1 MLVLHMYQN
10 TGVSMD
16 GSMNP
21 PKELSI
27 QIFGIDGLKM
37 IESGDDIAALICS
50 RFSLFAGDIVTI
62 ASTIVSKAQ
71 GYTKELKNTVPDPKA
86 TRIAEMCGEDP
97 AFMQVVLDQAVDI
110 VLEAPFTLTEL
121 SCGHIGV
128 RSGVDNSNVQKGIVL
143 YLPPDPMEE
152 AKKLREAFLKHAGV
166 EVGVIITDTCGRA
179 FRRGQIGHAI
189 GWSGMVAI
197 RDFRG
202 DTDLFGHTLEI
213 TEEAVVDEIAGFAN
227 FVMGESNAGIP
238 AVVLRG
244 CIPWHGHDSLYFS
257 KDEDII
263 RKALRQYSS
272 IQHK

>member
-1 MLVLHMYQN
+1 MYQN
-10 TGVSMD
+10 TGIFMD
-16 GSMNP
+16 CSVNP

-37 IESGDDIAALICS
+37 IERGDDIAALICS
-50 RFSLFAGDIVTI
+50 RFPLCAGDIVTI

-71 GYTKELKNTVPDPKA
+71 GYTKELQNIVPGQRA

-97 AFMQVVLDQAVDI
+97 AFMQVVLDEAVDI
-110 VLEAPFTLTEL
+110 VLEVPFTLTEL

-128 RSGVDNSNVQKGIVL
+128 RSGVDNSNVERGIVL
-143 YLPPDPMEE
+143 YLPPNPMAE
-152 AKKLREAFLKHAGV
+152 AKKLRDGFLKHAGV

-213 TEEAVVDEIAGFAN
+213 TEEAVVDEIAGFSN

-244 CIPWHGHDSLYFS
+244 CVPWQGHDSLYFS

-263 RKALRQYSS
+263 RKALTDS
-272 IQHK
+272 HP

>member
-1 MLVLHMYQN
+1 MYQKN
-10 TGVSMD
+10 QGTGMYMEH
-16 GSMNP
+16 SMNP

-37 IESGDDIAALICS
+37 IEKGDDIAALISS
-50 RFSLFAGDIVTI
+50 RIPLFAGDIVVI

-71 GYTKELKNTVPDPKA
+71 GYAKELKTIIPGPKA

-97 AFMQVVLDQAVDI
+97 AFMQVVLDEAVDI

-121 SCGHIGV
+121 ACGHIGV
-128 RSGVDNSNVQKGIVL
+128 RSGIDNSNVEEGTVL
-143 YLPPDPMEE
+143 YLPPDPMKE
-152 AKKLREAFLKHAGV
+152 AKKLRDAFLKHVGV

-179 FRRGQIGHAI
+179 FRRGQVGHAI

-202 DTDLFGHTLEI
+202 DTDLFGHILEI
-213 TEEAVVDEIAGFAN
+213 TEEAVVDEIAGFSN

-244 CIPWHGHDSLYFS
+244 CIPWSGHDSLYFS
-257 KDEDII
+257 KNEDII
-263 RKALRQYSS
+263 RKALMHYASRE
-272 IQHK
+272 HN